1 MNDSVDEKMTARSA
15 NAGLRAGSLAGLVM
29 GLYAFTTILLLKSRV
44 LEQLTVA
51 KEKLAPFI
59 PNIDLNTFYL
69 VGLFAVPVAMVLVYL
84 VLGVL
89 FGAMFDK
96 VKGKPRVKV
105 AAFTVLFI
113 FGLFLGLT
121 TNLPVS
127 RMVTVVASLCSCLLF
142 SFLFLS
148 YREKGKREET
158 RPKEKKRMVAVFLV
172 VVAAVTLSLW
182 GFSSLLGI
190 NLIILSPF
198 YMFIPFVAT
207 ILTCIFYRIPL
218 GSLALS
224 AKPNRWFLVAWLL
237 PALLSCVALGI
248 SLIFPG
254 VEYSPSMQGVS
265 RYYSISPNVVAEQ
278 YTLLG
283 LPPLISVLFM
293 GLIAGPTVNALFAFG
308 EEIGWRGFLHRELAH
323 LGFWKLSYATGFIWG
338 IWHAP
343 LILHGLNYPQHPI
356 EGVGMMIVFT
366 TLLSPLLSYIRIR
379 TRSVLGAAIMHGTVN
394 GVSGISVAFAEGGSD
409 LIVGLTGLSGFVVL
423 LFVNAVLFKVSR
435 SAFDAL

>member
-44 LEQLTVA
+44 LEQLAEA
-51 KEKLAPFI
+51 KEKLAPFM

-69 VGLFAVPVAMVLVYL
+69 LGLFAVPVAMVLVYL
-84 VLGVL
+84 VMGVL
-89 FGAMFDK
+89 FGTMFDK
-96 VKGKPRVKV
+96 VKTKPRLKV
-105 AAFTVLFI
+105 AAFIVLFI
-113 FGLFLGLT
+113 FGFFFGLT

-127 RMVTVVASLCSCLLF
+127 KMVTVAASLCSCLLF
-142 SFLFLS
+142 AFFFLS
-148 YREKGKREET
+148 HGKKGKREET
-158 RPKEKKRMVAVFLV
+158 RPKEKKGRVAFFLV
-172 VVAAVTLSLW
+172 VVAAATLSLW
-182 GFSSLLGI
+182 GFSSLLGTK
-190 NLIILSPF
+190 LIVLSPF

-207 ILTCIFYRIPL
+207 ILSCLFYRVPL
-218 GSLALS
+218 GSLALLV
-224 AKPNRWFLVAWLL
+224 KPNRWFLVAWLL

-254 VEYSPSMQGVS
+254 VEYSPSMEGVS
-265 RYYSISPNVVAEQ
+265 RYYGVSPSVVAEQ

-283 LPPLISVLFM
+283 LPPLVSVLFM

-343 LILHGLNYPQHPI
+343 LILHGLNYPQHPV
-356 EGVGMMIVFT
+356 EGIGMMIVFT
-366 TLLSPLLSYIRIR
+366 TLLSPLLTYIRIR
-379 TRSVLGAAIMHGTVN
+379 TKSVIGAAIMHGTVN
-394 GVSGISVAFAEGGSD
+394 GVSGISVAFAKGGSD
-409 LIVGLTGLSGFVVL
+409 LIVGLTGLSGFAVL
-423 LFVNAVLFKVSR
+423 LLANAVLFKASR
-435 SAFDAL
+435 SAFGAL